1 MRLFFTA
8 DSKFILKNQ
17 KAGVKLNKGFI
28 MLKKIKRFL
37 GIGEY
42 SPYVKKFFELSNARS
57 GIFLSCVVTILELW
71 MLLSVGYMIVT
82 GTSTRSSEWV
92 VTHCI
97 CYLSLIL
104 ASAVMFVNSYD
115 VLKKKKFH
123 KKISDTIN
131 VFYSVICMGFGVF
144 ISFLDYAKGEQFVT
158 LITMTIFAFCF
169 LVWRPLYTILFLSSS
184 YAFFYAIC
192 NSAVPASYATKVNLF
207 IVWLAV
213 LIAALNAYQQKMRE
227 ALKEE
232 RLEDANEI
240 LLRLSISDEITGIA
254 NMNYFISRSMEI
266 LHDRA
271 VDFTTLVFL
280 FLDIEHFKNYNEK
293 YGFAQGNELLR
304 TVAQAV
310 EKAFPGGLV
319 ARFSND
325 NFVVLVEDKNIVEKL
340 SSVDSLI
347 KKSDSEIKMK
357 LKTGAYRP
365 ENRDILPIVACDYAR
380 YACKTIKKNYVRNFC
395 VYSSEMNLDF
405 HRKQYIINN
414 IDRAIENKYIH
425 VYYQPVI
432 NSSTGLL
439 CGVEALARWK
449 DPQFGFLMPAMFI
462 NTLEEYRQIHKLDM
476 YVLEQVCRDFFELRE
491 RNVKFIPASINF
503 SRLDFEVFDLAAEV
517 ERMLK
522 KYGVDKKYIHVEI
535 TESAITEDDKGL
547 QQAIEKFRSSGYA
560 LWLDDFGSGYSGL
573 NVLKEYDF
581 DVMKI
586 DMKFLQNF
594 ESNEKSKVI
603 LRNIVKLAKEIGM
616 LTLTEGVETEEA
628 SEFLKEIGC
637 EKLQGFLFGKPMPR
651 EEIYHKIQSGEYKI
665 EEN

>member
-1 MRLFFTA
+1 
-8 DSKFILKNQ
+8 
-17 KAGVKLNKGFI
+17 
-28 MLKKIKRFL
+28 
-37 GIGEY
+37 
-42 SPYVKKFFELSNARS
+42 
-57 GIFLSCVVTILELW
+57 
-71 MLLSVGYMIVT
+71 
-82 GTSTRSSEWV
+82 
-92 VTHCI
+92 
-97 CYLSLIL
+97 
-104 ASAVMFVNSYD
+104 
-115 VLKKKKFH
+115 
-123 KKISDTIN
+123 
-131 VFYSVICMGFGVF
+131 
-144 ISFLDYAKGEQFVT
+144 
-158 LITMTIFAFCF
+158 
-169 LVWRPLYTILFLSSS
+169 
-184 YAFFYAIC
+184 
-192 NSAVPASYATKVNLF
+192 
-207 IVWLAV
+207 
-213 LIAALNAYQQKMRE
+213 
-227 ALKEE
+227 
-232 RLEDANEI
+232 
-240 LLRLSISDEITGIA
+240 
-254 NMNYFISRSMEI
+254 
-266 LHDRA
+266 
-271 VDFTTLVFL
+271 
-280 FLDIEHFKNYNEK
+280 
-293 YGFAQGNELLR
+293 
-304 TVAQAV
+304 
-310 EKAFPGGLV
+310 
-319 ARFSND
+319 
-325 NFVVLVEDKNIVEKL
+325 
-340 SSVDSLI
+340 
-347 KKSDSEIKMK
+347 MK

-365 ENRDILPIVACDYAR
+365 ENRDILPIVACDYAL

-522 KYGVDKKYIHVEI
+522 KYDVDKKYIHVEI

-594 ESNEKSKVI
+594 GSNEKSKVI

-628 SEFLKEIGC
+628 CEFLKEIGC